1 MYGLF
6 FGLKW
11 SRWAQRSF
19 TFYFIMWKKFLKSRK
34 IEIKIDYTESEI
46 WWWSTSAANSYKAF
60 CNKYQM
66 GFNYISWYILE
77 KIVNT
82 DCWRYNPYHLSQFSC
97 ISVGFL
103 RRKSQFIFSLIQSC
117 TGRILKAD
125 SKPRATTTTVTP
137 NDLYW
142 IKMGPT

>member
-82 DCWRYNPYHLSQFSC
+82 DCWRYNPYHLYQFSC

-103 RRKSQFIFSLIQSC
+103 RRKSQFIFSLYSRAPVGFWKQILSQELLLLLHLMIC
-117 TGRILKAD
+117 TE
-125 SKPRATTTTVTP
+125 
-137 NDLYW
+137 
-142 IKMGPT
+142 